1 MHRIHLCNQTNA
13 DVPLIHSKL
22 LSCIEVGWLTSLSY
36 CKGTV
41 EEKLCWPSVN
51 PRNRITK
58 NKFIYICYNKA
69 EIVPH
74 SHIHPHKVQ
83 QIGCFVVIKVDLEW
97 VFILVLRHTHTQ
109 KRTNCVWWLAVSF
122 CLWCDFTFLAQ
133 QLFFP
138 ELSGYRS
145 AKAMRHVNIQPF
157 MFKPQ

>member
-97 VFILVLRHTHTQ
+97 VFILVPWHRHTKTH
-109 KRTNCVWWLAVSF
+109 KLCVMIGCLVLSVMWLYIPCSA
-122 CLWCDFTFLAQ
+122 T
-133 QLFFP
+133 FFP